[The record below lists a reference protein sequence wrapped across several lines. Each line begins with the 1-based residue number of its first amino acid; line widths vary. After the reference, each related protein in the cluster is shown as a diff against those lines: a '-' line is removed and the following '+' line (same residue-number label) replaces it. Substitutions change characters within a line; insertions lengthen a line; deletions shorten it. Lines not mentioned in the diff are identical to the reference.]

1 MDGAAQALKRK
12 EPMQSR
18 GQQPCVGLVWSVFLG
33 RMSRVNKKVH
43 ELHWR
48 FAEAIPP
55 GRVAGPRVSLK
66 LTPGCQVCWLFMSH
80 NGVLPCKHGL
90 WI

>member
-55 GRVAGPRVSLK
+55 AE
-66 LTPGCQVCWLFMSH
+66 
-80 NGVLPCKHGL
+80 
-90 WI
+90 